1 MFFGNSQS
9 QFGQRATLMGQSGAL
24 LWVLAGFLGLGGATA
39 PAAAA
44 SGAEPVTQAGADLIP
59 YEKFTLANGLTVV
72 VHTDRKAPIV
82 AVNVWYHVGSKNEVP
97 GKTGF
102 AHLFEHL
109 MFQGS
114 EHYDGEYFKPFEQV
128 GATSM
133 NGTTSFDRTNYF
145 QNVPTTALDLALWME
160 SDRMGHL
167 LGVVTQPR
175 LDEQRGVVKNEK
187 RQGEN
192 RPYGRVAETVY
203 RASFPPGHPYRTLPI
218 GSMADLDAATLDD
231 VGEWFR
237 TYYGAANAVLVL
249 AGDIDVPT
257 ARAKAEQY
265 FGHIAPGPAVTRPG
279 LWIAARTDSRRET
292 MYDQVAQPRWQRYW
306 NTPPDNTRD
315 SEYLGLVGEILGGGK
330 TSRLYERL
338 VYRERL
344 ADSAGAGQSPLEIAG
359 LFTLSADV
367 KQGVPVARV
376 EAAMLEE
383 LQRFIEQG
391 PTKAELER
399 AKIAI
404 RAGFVRGLERI
415 GGFGGKADVL
425 ASCEVFAG
433 DPGCYRQSLAWIES
447 AKPADLQRVARQW
460 LSQGDYTLEVLP
472 QPPYAANAT
481 DVVDRK
487 QGPPVTSGFPDTV
500 FPDLQR
506 RKLSNGIPVII
517 ATRPGVPIARV
528 SLMFDGGFTGDQGR
542 KPGTAS
548 FAMSLLDEGAGKLD
562 SLAIADR
569 AEQLGAQIASGAGLD
584 TAFAAV
590 SLMTDQ
596 ADPSL
601 ALLADVVRRPTFPAN
616 EIERVR
622 KEWIAGIAREK
633 VSPDALAMRVLPPL
647 LYGAG
652 HPYAIPFSGSGTEAS
667 VAALTRDD
675 LLAYQRDFL
684 RPDNATIIVTG
695 AVTPDSILPLL
706 ERHFGDWQP
715 PAGAM
720 PSRAEI
726 AAATAPVGTRV
737 YLLNR
742 AGAPQTS
749 ILVGQLM
756 PSSLAPDRIELN
768 TANDVFG
775 GSFTSRINMNLREDK
790 HWSYGARSSLTETR
804 GQRPWLLSA
813 PVQTDKTVES
823 IQEIRREL
831 ADLVAARPITAEEVA
846 KVRSRDV
853 RALSGQYETN
863 AAVSGAIGD
872 MVRFGRPDDYVRTL
886 RSRLEAQTDAGVR
899 QAAAQAFHP
908 DSLTWVIVGDLEK
921 IETPIRQ
928 LGLGTVQ
935 VLDAD
940 GNVLR

>member
-1 MFFGNSQS
+1 MFFGNKKS
-9 QFGQRATLMGQSGAL
+9 QFGRRTTVGAPLGAL
-24 LWVLAGFLGLGGATA
+24 LVIAAVHGGPLAAVAQGASASTPAPRPTGG
-39 PAAAA
+39 
-44 SGAEPVTQAGADLIP
+44 ELIP

-82 AVNVWYHVGSKNEVP
+82 AVNVWYHVGSKNEPP

-109 MFQGS
+109 MYQGS
-114 EHYDGEYFKPFEQV
+114 EHYDDEYFKPFEQV

-192 RPYGRVAETVY
+192 RPYGRVPETLF

-231 VGEWFR
+231 VRDWFR

-249 AGDIDVPT
+249 AGDIDVAT
-257 ARAKAEQY
+257 ARAKAERY

-279 LWIAARTDSRRET
+279 TWIAARTDSRRET
-292 MYDQVAQPRWQRYW
+292 MYDQVAQPRWQRSW

-315 SEYLGLVGEILGGGK
+315 SEHLGLVGEILGGGK

-338 VYRERL
+338 VYREQL
-344 ADSAGAGQSPLEIAG
+344 ADGVGAGQSPLEIAG

-367 KQGVPVARV
+367 KQGIAIERV
-376 EAAMLEE
+376 EAAMMDE

-391 PTKAELER
+391 PTRAELER
-399 AKIAI
+399 ARIAM

-425 ASCEVFAG
+425 AACEVYTG
-433 DPGCYRQSLAWIES
+433 DPGCYRQSLDWIEA

-472 QPPYAANAT
+472 QPPYAATGT

-487 QGPPVTSGFPDTV
+487 SGPPVTAEFPEIV
-500 FPDLQR
+500 FPELQR
-506 RKLSNGIPVII
+506 ARLSNGIPVII
-517 ATRPGVPIARV
+517 ATRPDVPVARV
-528 SLMFDGGFTGDQGR
+528 SLMFDGGFVGDQGR
-542 KPGTAS
+542 RPGTAS

-569 AEQLGAQIASGAGLD
+569 AERLGAQVTSAAGLD
-584 TAFAAV
+584 TAVASV
-590 SLMTDQ
+590 SMLTDQ
-596 ADPSL
+596 AEPSL
-601 ALLADVVRRPTFPAN
+601 ALLADLVRRPTFPQH

-622 KEWIAGIAREK
+622 KEWIGGIAREK
-633 VSPDALAMRVLPPL
+633 TSPETLALRVLPPL

-652 HPYAIPFSGSGTEAS
+652 HPYAIPFTGSGTEAS
-667 VAALTRDD
+667 VSALTRDD
-675 LLAYQRDFL
+675 LVAYQRDFL
-684 RPDNATIIVTG
+684 RPDNVTIIVTG
-695 AVTPDSILPLL
+695 AVTSATILPLL
-706 ERHFGDWQP
+706 ERHFGDWRP
-715 PAGAM
+715 PAGTSHPRTA
-720 PSRAEI
+720 I
-726 AAATAPVGTRV
+726 AAATASTGTRV
-737 YLLNR
+737 YLLDR
-742 AGAPQTS
+742 PGAPQTS
-749 ILVGQLM
+749 ILAGQLL

-768 TANDVFG
+768 TANEVLG
-775 GSFTSRINMNLREDK
+775 GTFTSRINMNLREDK

-831 ADLVAARPITAEEVA
+831 AEFLSTRPITAEEVD
-846 KVRSRDV
+846 KIRSRDV

-863 AAVSGAIGD
+863 AAVGSAIGD
-872 MVRFGRPDDYVRTL
+872 IVRFDRPDDYVRSL
-886 RSRLEAQTDAGVR
+886 QALLEAQTDAGVR
-899 QAAAQAFHP
+899 QAASQAFRP
-908 DSLTWVIVGDLEK
+908 DSLTWVIVGDLSK
-921 IETPIRQ
+921 IEAPIRE
-928 LGLGTVQ
+928 LGLGNVQ

>member
-1 MFFGNSQS
+1 
-9 QFGQRATLMGQSGAL
+9 
-24 LWVLAGFLGLGGATA
+24 
-39 PAAAA
+39 
-44 SGAEPVTQAGADLIP
+44 LIP
-59 YEKFTLANGLTVV
+59 YEKFTLENGLTVV

-82 AVNVWYHVGSKNEVP
+82 AVNLWYHVGSKNEQA

-114 EHYDGEYFKPFEQV
+114 EHYDDEYFKPFEQV

-192 RPYGRVAETVY
+192 RPYGRVSEIVF
-203 RASFPPGHPYRTLPI
+203 RASFPSGHPYRTLPI

-231 VGEWFR
+231 VREWFR
-237 TYYGAANAVLVL
+237 AYYGAANAVLVL
-249 AGDIDVPT
+249 AGDIDVAT
-257 ARAKAEQY
+257 ARAKAEKY
-265 FGHIAPGPAVTRPG
+265 FGHIAPGPAITRPG

-292 MYDQVAQPRWQRYW
+292 MHDQVAQPRWQRYW

-344 ADSAGAGQSPLEIAG
+344 ADSVAAGQSPLEIAG

-376 EAAMLEE
+376 EAAMMEE
-383 LQRFIEQG
+383 LQRFIDQG

-399 AKIAI
+399 ARIAI
-404 RAGFVRGLERI
+404 RAGFIRGLERI

-425 ASCEVFAG
+425 ASCEVYAG
-433 DPGCYRQSLAWIES
+433 DPGCYRQSLDWIEA

-472 QPPYAANAT
+472 QPAYTAAAT

-487 QGPPVTSGFPDTV
+487 PGPPVTSEFPDIV
-500 FPDLQR
+500 FPQLQR
-506 RKLSNGIPVII
+506 ARLSNGIPVII
-517 ATRPGVPIARV
+517 ATRPGVPVARV
-528 SLMFDGGFTGDQGR
+528 SLMFDGGFVGDQGR

-569 AEQLGAQIASGAGLD
+569 AERLGAQITSAAGLD

-590 SLMTDQ
+590 SMLTDQ

-601 ALLADVVRRPTFPAN
+601 ALLADVVRRPRFPQH

-633 VSPDALAMRVLPPL
+633 MSPDSLALRVLPPL

-667 VAALTRDD
+667 VSALTRDD
-675 LLAYQRDFL
+675 LAAYQRDFL

-695 AVTPDSILPLL
+695 AVTPATILPLL

-715 PAGAM
+715 PAGAS
-720 PSRAEI
+720 PPRAAI
-726 AAATAPVGTRV
+726 AAATGSSGTRV
-737 YLLNR
+737 YLLDR
-742 AGAPQTS
+742 PGAPQTS
-749 ILVGQLM
+749 ILAGQLL
-756 PSSLAPDRIELN
+756 PSSFAPDRIELN
-768 TANDVFG
+768 TANEVLG
-775 GSFTSRINMNLREDK
+775 GTFTSRINMNLREDK

-823 IQEIRREL
+823 IREIRREL
-831 ADLVAARPITAEEVA
+831 ADVLAAKPITADEVD
-846 KVRSRDV
+846 KIRSRDV

-872 MVRFGRPDDYVRTL
+872 IVRFGRPDDYVRTL
-886 RSRLEAQTDAGVR
+886 QSLLEAQTDAGVR
-899 QAAAQAFHP
+899 QAAAQAFRP
-908 DSLTWVIVGDLEK
+908 DSLTWIIVGDLSK
-921 IETPIRQ
+921 IEAPIRE
-928 LGLGTVQ
+928 LGLGSVQ

>member
-1 MFFGNSQS
+1 MFFGNKKS
-9 QFGQRATLMGQSGAL
+9 QFERRRTVIGGLGAL
-24 LWVLAGFLGLGGATA
+24 LVTGSGLLGPATAVAQVMAA
-39 PAAAA
+39 PAATSGPA
-44 SGAEPVTQAGADLIP
+44 GAELIP
-59 YEKFTLANGLTVV
+59 YEKFTLPNGLTVV

-82 AVNVWYHVGSKNEVP
+82 AVNVWYHVGSKNEPP

-109 MFQGS
+109 MYQGS
-114 EHYDGEYFKPFEQV
+114 EHYDDEYFKPFEQV

-192 RPYGRVAETVY
+192 RPYGRVSETVY

-231 VGEWFR
+231 VREWFR

-257 ARAKAEQY
+257 ARAKAERY

-279 LWIAARTDSRRET
+279 TWIAARPDSRRET
-292 MYDQVAQPRWQRYW
+292 LYDQVAQPRWQRYW

-367 KQGVPVARV
+367 KQGVAIARV
-376 EAAMLEE
+376 EAAMAEE
-383 LQRFIEQG
+383 LQRFIDEG
-391 PTKAELER
+391 PTKTELER
-399 AKIAI
+399 AKIAV

-433 DPGCYRQSLAWIES
+433 DPGCYRQSLAWIE
-447 AKPADLQRVARQW
+447 AARPADLQRVARKW

-472 QPPYAANAT
+472 QPPYTAAAT
-481 DVVDRK
+481 DVIDRT
-487 QGPPVTSGFPDTV
+487 QGPPVTAEFPDTV
-500 FPDLQR
+500 FPELQR
-506 RKLSNGIPVII
+506 TQLGNGIPVII
-517 ATRPGVPIARV
+517 ATRPGVPVARV
-528 SLMFDGGFTGDQGR
+528 SLTFDGGFVGDQGR

-569 AEQLGAQIASGAGLD
+569 AERLGAQIASGAGLD

-590 SLMTDQ
+590 SMMTDQ

-601 ALLADVVRRPTFPAN
+601 ALLADVVRRPTFPAQ

-647 LYGAG
+647 LYGTG

-667 VAALTRDD
+667 VSALTRDD
-675 LLAYQRDFL
+675 LVAYQRDFL

-695 AVTPDSILPLL
+695 AVTPATILPLL

-715 PAGAM
+715 PAGAR
-720 PSRAEI
+720 PARADI
-726 AAATAPVGTRV
+726 AAATVQDGTRV
-737 YLLNR
+737 YLLDR
-742 AGAPQTS
+742 PGAPQTS

-756 PSSLAPDRIELN
+756 PTSLAPDRIELN
-768 TANDVFG
+768 TANDVLG
-775 GSFTSRINMNLREDK
+775 GTFTSRINMNLREDK
-790 HWSYGARSSLTETR
+790 HWSYGARSSLMETR

-831 ADLVAARPITAEEVA
+831 ADFLAANPVTADEVA
-846 KVRSRDV
+846 RVRNRDV

-872 MVRFGRPDDYVRTL
+872 IVRFGRPDDYVRTL
-886 RSRLEAQTDAGVR
+886 RTRLEAQTDTSVR
-899 QAAAQAFHP
+899 QAAARAFRP
-908 DSLTWVIVGDLEK
+908 DSLTWVIVGDLSK
-921 IETPIRQ
+921 IEAPVRQ

-940 GNVLR
+940 GNVLH

>member
-1 MFFGNSQS
+1 MFFGNRKSR
-9 QFGQRATLMGQSGAL
+9 FGRRTTVAMPLAAL
-24 LWVLAGFLGLGGATA
+24 LAIAAVQLG
-39 PAAAA
+39 PVAAAA
-44 SGAEPVTQAGADLIP
+44 QGVPTSTAGSRPTGGELIP
-59 YEKFTLANGLTVV
+59 YEKFTLDNGLTVV

-82 AVNVWYHVGSKNEVP
+82 AVNLWYHVGSKNELP

-114 EHYDGEYFKPFEQV
+114 EHYDDEYFKPFELV

-192 RPYGRVAETVY
+192 RPYGRVSETVF

-218 GSMADLDAATLDD
+218 GSMADLDAATRDD
-231 VGEWFR
+231 VQEWFR

-249 AGDIDVPT
+249 AGDIDVAT
-257 ARAKAEQY
+257 ARAKAEKF
-265 FGHIAPGPAVTRPG
+265 FGHIAPGPAMTRPG
-279 LWIAARTDSRRET
+279 VWIAARTDSRRET

-344 ADSAGAGQSPLEIAG
+344 ADSVSAGQSPLEIAG

-367 KQGVPVARV
+367 KQGVAVARV
-376 EAAMLEE
+376 EAAMMQE
-383 LQRFIEQG
+383 LQRFIDQG
-391 PTKAELER
+391 PTQAELER
-399 AKIAI
+399 ARIAI

-425 ASCEVFAG
+425 ASCEVYAG
-433 DPGCYRQSLAWIES
+433 DPGCYRQSLDWIEA

-472 QPPYAANAT
+472 QPPYAAAAT

-487 QGPPVTSGFPDTV
+487 PGPPVTTEFPDTV
-500 FPDLQR
+500 FPQLQR
-506 RKLSNGIPVII
+506 ARLSNGMPVII
-517 ATRPGVPIARV
+517 ATRPGVPVARV
-528 SLMFDGGFTGDQGR
+528 SLMFDGGFVGDQGR

-569 AEQLGAQIASGAGLD
+569 AERLGAQITSAAGLD

-590 SLMTDQ
+590 SMLTDQ

-601 ALLADVVRRPTFPAN
+601 ALLADVVRRPTFPEH

-633 VSPDALAMRVLPPL
+633 MSPETLALRVLPPL

-667 VAALTRDD
+667 VSALTRDD
-675 LLAYQRDFL
+675 LAAYQRDFL

-695 AVTPDSILPLL
+695 ALTPATILPLL

-715 PAGAM
+715 PAGAS
-720 PSRAEI
+720 PPRTAI
-726 AAATAPVGTRV
+726 AAATGSSGTRV
-737 YLLNR
+737 YLLDR
-742 AGAPQTS
+742 PGAPQTS
-749 ILVGQLM
+749 ILAGQLL
-756 PSSLAPDRIELN
+756 PSSFAPDRIELN
-768 TANDVFG
+768 TASEVLG
-775 GSFTSRINMNLREDK
+775 GTFTSRINMNLREDK
-790 HWSYGARSSLTETR
+790 HWSYGARSSLAETR

-823 IQEIRREL
+823 IREIRREL
-831 ADLVAARPITAEEVA
+831 VDLLAAKPITADEVD
-846 KVRSRDV
+846 KIRNRDV

-872 MVRFGRPDDYVRTL
+872 IVRFGRPDDYVRTL
-886 RSRLEAQTDAGVR
+886 QSLLQAQTDAGVR
-899 QAAAQAFHP
+899 QAAAQAFRP
-908 DSLTWVIVGDLEK
+908 DSLTWVIVGDLSK
-921 IETPIRQ
+921 IEAPIRE
-928 LGLGTVQ
+928 LGLGRVQ

>member
-1 MFFGNSQS
+1 
-9 QFGQRATLMGQSGAL
+9 
-24 LWVLAGFLGLGGATA
+24 
-39 PAAAA
+39 
-44 SGAEPVTQAGADLIP
+44 LIP
-59 YEKFTLANGLTVV
+59 YEKFTLENGLTVV

-82 AVNVWYHVGSKNEVP
+82 AVNLWYHVGSKNEQA

-114 EHYDGEYFKPFEQV
+114 EHYDDEYFKPFEQV

-192 RPYGRVAETVY
+192 RPYGRVSEIVF

-231 VGEWFR
+231 VREWFR
-237 TYYGAANAVLVL
+237 AYYGAANAVLVL
-249 AGDIDVPT
+249 AGDIDVAT
-257 ARAKAEQY
+257 ARAKAEKY
-265 FGHIAPGPAVTRPG
+265 FGHIAPGPAITRPG

-292 MYDQVAQPRWQRYW
+292 MHDQVAQPRWQRYW

-344 ADSAGAGQSPLEIAG
+344 ADSVAAGQSPLEIAG

-376 EAAMLEE
+376 EAAMMEE
-383 LQRFIEQG
+383 LQRFIDQG

-399 AKIAI
+399 ARIAI
-404 RAGFVRGLERI
+404 RAGFIRGLERI

-425 ASCEVFAG
+425 ASCEVYAG
-433 DPGCYRQSLAWIES
+433 DPGCYRQSLDWIEA

-472 QPPYAANAT
+472 QPAYTAAAT

-487 QGPPVTSGFPDTV
+487 PGPPVTSEFPDIV
-500 FPDLQR
+500 FPQLQR
-506 RKLSNGIPVII
+506 ARLSNGIPVII
-517 ATRPGVPIARV
+517 ATRPGVPVARV
-528 SLMFDGGFTGDQGR
+528 SLMFDGGFVGDQGR

-569 AEQLGAQIASGAGLD
+569 AERLGAQITSAAGLD

-590 SLMTDQ
+590 SMLTDQ

-601 ALLADVVRRPTFPAN
+601 ALLADVVRRPRFPQH

-633 VSPDALAMRVLPPL
+633 MSPDSLALRVLPPL

-667 VAALTRDD
+667 VSALTRDD
-675 LLAYQRDFL
+675 LAAYQRDFL

-695 AVTPDSILPLL
+695 AVTPATILPLL

-715 PAGAM
+715 PAGAS
-720 PSRAEI
+720 PPRAAI
-726 AAATAPVGTRV
+726 AAATGSSGTRV
-737 YLLNR
+737 YLLDR
-742 AGAPQTS
+742 PGAPQTS
-749 ILVGQLM
+749 ILAGQLL
-756 PSSLAPDRIELN
+756 PSSFAPDRIELN
-768 TANDVFG
+768 TANEVLG
-775 GSFTSRINMNLREDK
+775 GTFTSRINMNLREDK

-823 IQEIRREL
+823 IREIRREL
-831 ADLVAARPITAEEVA
+831 ADVLAAKPITADEVD
-846 KVRSRDV
+846 KIRSRDV

-872 MVRFGRPDDYVRTL
+872 IVRFGRPDDYVRTL
-886 RSRLEAQTDAGVR
+886 QSLLEAQTDAGVR
-899 QAAAQAFHP
+899 QAAAQAFRP
-908 DSLTWVIVGDLEK
+908 DSLTWIIVGDLSK
-921 IETPIRQ
+921 IEAPIRE
-928 LGLGTVQ
+928 LGLGSVQ

>member
-1 MFFGNSQS
+1 MMFFGNRKS
-9 QFGQRATLMGQSGAL
+9 QFERRTTVIGPLGVLLAIGAGLLSPVAAIAQSASTSPAFSRP
-24 LWVLAGFLGLGGATA
+24 AGG
-39 PAAAA
+39 
-44 SGAEPVTQAGADLIP
+44 ELIP

-82 AVNVWYHVGSKNEVP
+82 AVNVWYHVGSKDEQP

-114 EHYDGEYFKPFEQV
+114 EHYDDEYFKPFEQV

-192 RPYGRVAETVY
+192 RPYGRVPETVY

-231 VGEWFR
+231 VREWFR

-249 AGDIDVPT
+249 AGDIDVAT
-257 ARAKAEQY
+257 ARAKAEKY
-265 FGHIAPGPAVTRPG
+265 FGHIAPGPALTRPG
-279 LWIAARTDSRRET
+279 TWIAARTDSRRET

-376 EAAMLEE
+376 EAAMMEE
-383 LQRFIEQG
+383 LQRFIEKG
-391 PTKAELER
+391 PTQAELER

-425 ASCEVFAG
+425 ASCEVYAG
-433 DPGCYRQSLAWIES
+433 DPGCHRQSLAWIAA

-472 QPPYAANAT
+472 QPTYSAAAA
-481 DVVDRK
+481 DAVDRK
-487 QGPPVTSGFPDTV
+487 PGPPVISEFPDTV
-500 FPDLQR
+500 FPELQR
-506 RKLSNGIPVII
+506 ARLSNGIPVII
-517 ATRPGVPIARV
+517 ATRPDVPVARV
-528 SLMFDGGFTGDQGR
+528 SLMFDGGFAGDQGR

-569 AEQLGAQIASGAGLD
+569 AERLGAQIAGAAGLD

-590 SLMTDQ
+590 SMLIDQ

-601 ALLADVVRRPTFPAN
+601 ALLADVVRRPTFPAD

-633 VSPDALAMRVLPPL
+633 LSPEALAMRVLPPL

-667 VAALTRDD
+667 VSALTRAD
-675 LLAYQRDFL
+675 LIAYQRDLL

-695 AVTPDSILPLL
+695 AVTPATILPLL

-715 PAGAM
+715 PAGAGT
-720 PSRAEI
+720 PRAAI
-726 AAATAPVGTRV
+726 AAATGSGGTRV
-737 YLLNR
+737 YLLDR
-742 AGAPQTS
+742 PGAQQTS
-749 ILVGQLM
+749 ILAGQLL
-756 PSSLAPDRIELN
+756 PSSLAPERIELN
-768 TANDVFG
+768 TANDVLG
-775 GSFTSRINMNLREDK
+775 GTFTSRINMNLREDK
-790 HWSYGARSSLTETR
+790 HWSYGARSSLAETR

-831 ADLVAARPITAEEVA
+831 ADLLAAKPITADEVD
-846 KVRSRDV
+846 KIRKRDV

-872 MVRFGRPDDYVRTL
+872 IVRFGRPDDYVRTL
-886 RSRLEAQTDAGVR
+886 RARLQSQTDAGVR
-899 QAAAQAFHP
+899 QAAAQAFQP
-908 DSLTWVIVGDLEK
+908 DSLTWVIVGDLAK
-921 IETPIRQ
+921 IEAPVRM
-928 LGLGTVQ
+928 LGLGSVQ